1 MRKSNYAVLAIA
13 AVVAALLLALWYYLG
28 FNSIDNPL
36 DLGIAIVWWVAIVA
50 VAVIISRV
58 EQRRRR
64 QIRTM
69 YLSPNALYNSERG
82 MVGFGDATAVET
94 MQQVLEELKY
104 GFDTKDVP
112 DEKKFKFEYV
122 VQTDE
127 YKADSSESAKATQ
140 DAARGAADGAE
151 HADATAEVKVAESA
165 ESVSATEAEAA
176 QKPSEETTWKGTVI
190 KIDRENGNTET
201 KFESLEELKAALA
214 A

>member
-1 MRKSNYAVLAIA
+1 MRKSNFAVLGIA

-28 FNSIDNPL
+28 FNNVDNPL
-36 DLGIAIVWWVAIVA
+36 DLALAVVWWVAIVA
-50 VAVIISRV
+50 IAVVISRV
-58 EQRRRR
+58 EQKRRR

-94 MQQVLEELKY
+94 MQDVLEGLKY

-112 DEKKFKFEYV
+112 DEKRFKFEYV

-127 YKADSSESAKATQ
+127 FKSDSNQKGTPAKDGNPAEAESAKP
-140 DAARGAADGAE
+140 
-151 HADATAEVKVAESA
+151 
-165 ESVSATEAEAA
+165 AEAA
-176 QKPSEETTWKGTVI
+176 DAGEAGKAGEAAEGKASGSEAAQAEPTWKGTVI
-190 KIDRENGNTET
+190 KLDKQNGNTET
-201 KFESLEELKAALA
+201 KFENLSELKAALA

>member
-1 MRKSNYAVLAIA
+1 MKKSNYAVLGIA

-28 FNSIDNPL
+28 FYAIDNPL
-36 DLGIAIVWWVAIVA
+36 DLVIVIVWWLAIVA
-50 VAVIISRV
+50 VAFVISRV
-58 EQRRRR
+58 EQKRRR

-82 MVGFGDATAVET
+82 MVGFGDATAVEA
-94 MQQVLEELKY
+94 MQQVLEGLEY

-127 YKADSSESAKATQ
+127 YKADSSDAAKAKAEGGTVEGS
-140 DAARGAADGAE
+140 AAEASVAE
-151 HADATAEVKVAESA
+151 VAGTEASSATA
-165 ESVSATEAEAA
+165 A
-176 QKPSEETTWKGTVI
+176 QAPVQASEDATWKGTVI

>member
-1 MRKSNYAVLAIA
+1 MRKSNYAVLGIA

-36 DLGIAIVWWVAIVA
+36 DLVIAIVWWVAIVA

-127 YKADSSESAKATQ
+127 YKADSSEDAKAGQ
-140 DAARGAADGAE
+140 DAAKSSEGKAEQAGAVAE
-151 HADATAEVKVAESA
+151 GKAVEPADAASAPDARTAPRS
-165 ESVSATEAEAA
+165 
-176 QKPSEETTWKGTVI
+176 SEDATWKGTVI

>member
-1 MRKSNYAVLAIA
+1 MRKSNFAVLGIA

-28 FNSIDNPL
+28 FNNVDNPL
-36 DLGIAIVWWVAIVA
+36 DLALAVVWWVAIVA
-50 VAVIISRV
+50 IAVVISRV
-58 EQRRRR
+58 EQKRRR

-94 MQQVLEELKY
+94 MQDVLEGLKY

-112 DEKKFKFEYV
+112 DEKRFRFEYV

-127 YKADSSESAKATQ
+127 FKADSNQKGTMAKDGNPAEAESAKP
-140 DAARGAADGAE
+140 
-151 HADATAEVKVAESA
+151 
-165 ESVSATEAEAA
+165 AEAA
-176 QKPSEETTWKGTVI
+176 DAGEAGKAGEAAEGKASGSDAAQAEPTWKGTVI
-190 KIDRENGNTET
+190 KLDKQNGNTET
-201 KFESLEELKAALA
+201 KFENLSELKAALA